1 MQPQCHDEQDID
13 YRNEQVNPLSIYN
26 IWVKINEEHHISAR
40 INMLTHEQKRHRWT
54 LSTFG
59 INCLASQS

>member
-40 INMLTHEQKRHRWT
+40 INMLTHEQKRHR
-54 LSTFG
+54 
-59 INCLASQS
+59 